1 MKRTIITLL
10 ATAAMA
16 APAFAA
22 NDTANQPQ
30 QPSVQ
35 QQQQP
40 QTNQQQSQA
49 QPQDTQQQPQQQQA
63 QAQPQNGNQ
72 PIPPNS
78 LSRGEV
84 RQMQSALDQQG
95 FNAGKPDGKLGP
107 RTKQALQKFDQK
119 NGIQSQNGQPTEQ
132 TLAQLGVSQN
142 QDQNQQQNGSQQQ
155 PNQNGQ

>member
-10 ATAAMA
+10 ATAAMT

-22 NDTANQPQ
+22 NNPANQPQ
-30 QPSVQ
+30 QPSKQ
-35 QQQQP
+35 QQQQQSNP
-40 QTNQQQSQA
+40 QQSQA
-49 QPQDTQQQPQQQQA
+49 KPQDTQQQA
-63 QAQPQNGNQ
+63 EAQPQNGNQ

-78 LSRGEV
+78 LSRSEV
-84 RQMQSALDQQG
+84 RQMQSALDQKG

-119 NGIQSQNGQPTEQ
+119 NGIQSENGQPTEQ
-132 TLAQLGVSQN
+132 TLAQLGVNQN

>member
-22 NDTANQPQ
+22 NNTANQPQ
-30 QPSVQ
+30 QPGM

-40 QTNQQQSQA
+40 QTSPQQQSQA
-49 QPQDTQQQPQQQQA
+49 KPQDTQPQQQQA

-84 RQMQSALDQQG
+84 KQMQQALNQDG
-95 FNAGKPDGKLGP
+95 FKAGKPDGKLGP
-107 RTKQALQKFDQK
+107 RTRQALQKFDQK
-119 NGIQSQNGQPTEQ
+119 KGIQSKNGQPTEQ
-132 TLAQLGVSQN
+132 TLAQLGVNQN
-142 QDQNQQQNGSQQQ
+142 QNQQPQEQQQNGSQQ
-155 PNQNGQ
+155 PNGSGQ